1 MTTKLTRQSRQGAF
15 TIIELLTVMS
25 IIVILIGLL
34 VPALN
39 KVRRYALDVKQ
50 KAQLHAIE
58 PALEMFRNEFEDYPD
73 SRAVDASGQSYY
85 CGAMKLCEAVMGQD
99 LMGYHPGSRFL
110 ADSVVQPGGVY
121 RLAIPNDANLKE
133 RKGPYLEPEK
143 VSAHMLTDVFN
154 QASISGSRF
163 MSGKFPTDRMF
174 VLFDV
179 YKRAENLGRGGETK
193 LGMPILYYKA
203 DPAGVIQDA
212 NDPRYTAMPTD
223 TLNNGFIYNYRDNL
237 DIMNLGMPWDT
248 SVPPKAHRMATPGMF
263 YTLTKNPQ
271 YNFTG
276 TGTGVAPARP
286 YRPDTYILISAGWDG
301 EYGTGDDITNYKQ

>member
-1 MTTKLTRQSRQGAF
+1 MSRRLTRPSRQGAF

-39 KVRRYALDVKQ
+39 RVRRYALDVKQ

-58 PALEMFRNEFEDYPD
+58 AGLEMFRNECEDYPD
-73 SRAVDASGQSYY
+73 SKAVDASGQSYY

-99 LMGYHPGSRFL
+99 LMGYHPASRFL
-110 ADSVVQPGGVY
+110 ANSTIQPNGVY
-121 RLAIPNDANLKE
+121 RLVVPNDANLKE

-154 QASISGSRF
+154 QASLNASRF
-163 MSGKFPTDRMF
+163 GSGDYATTRMF
-174 VLFDV
+174 VLCDV
-179 YKRAENLGRGGETK
+179 YKKAPNLGGGDETR
-193 LGMPILYYKA
+193 LGMPILYYRA
-203 DPAGVIQDA
+203 DPAGTIQDS

-223 TLNNGFIYNYRDNL
+223 TVNNGFIYNYRDNL
-237 DIMNLGMPWDT
+237 DILTLGMPWDN
-248 SVPPKAHRMATPGMF
+248 SVPPQVHRLANPATF
-263 YTLTKNPQ
+263 YSLTKNPQ

-276 TGTGVAPARP
+276 AGTSVAPSRP
-286 YRPDTYILISAGWDG
+286 YRPDTYLLISAGWDG